1 MKDQIKVVVNSEE
14 GVVSEVLLVNGET
27 AALQVQENVS
37 YEFQSV
43 TEGVAPDELL
53 VKRNGDNLEV
63 YADASSATPLVTIEG
78 YYLLAAP
85 VPLVGM
91 AENGEYF
98 SFVPQTGVA
107 AELPWNLA
115 DGASSYQGLGYG
127 AVGSPVPWWPI
138 LLAGVL
144 LLGGA
149 AVAASSSSSS
159 SKGAAIIDPTDEDS
173 VFATA
178 QDKVDDA
185 KAAVAAAEQELADAI
200 ADGKVTADEVADLN
214 AAIQDAQDKLDD
226 AQGAVDALPAGTAK
240 DDIQTELDTEQG
252 KLNDI
257 VVPPA
262 NEAAFTDAQGKVDD
276 AKAAVAAAEQ
286 ELADAIADGKVTAD
300 EVADLN
306 AAIQDAQDKLDD
318 AQGAVD
324 ALPAGTAKD
333 DLVAEL
339 DIEQDRLDAIVV
351 PTVDSNTFD
360 DAADLLAAAKAA
372 VDAAEQK
379 LADAITDGKVEQS
392 EVDALIAA
400 KDAAQ
405 TELDAA
411 ASAINALPVGTA
423 KDDLVAE
430 LGTEQDRLDAIVA
443 PAANEAAFTD
453 AQGKVNDAKAAV
465 AAAEQELADAID
477 DGKVTAD
484 EVADLN
490 AAIQDAQDK
499 LDIAQDAVDALPGGT
514 AKDDIQTELNTE
526 QGKLND
532 IAVPVVDEGA
542 FDTAADLLAD
552 AKAAVDAAEQKLANA
567 IADGKVEQA
576 EIDALNDAITDA
588 QGKLDTADAA
598 IDALPAGTAKDDLV
612 DELGT
617 EQDRLD
623 AIVVPTVD
631 SNTFDDAADLLADA
645 KAAVDAA
652 EQKLADA
659 IADGKVEQAEIDA
672 LNNAII
678 AAQGTPHTADAAI
691 DALPAGAAKNDLVAE
706 LGTEQDRLDAIV
718 VPAVDSNTFDDAADL
733 LADAKAAV
741 DAAVQAKADAIADGK
756 VEQAEIDALT
766 DAIADAQLEL
776 NAAASAINALPV
788 GTAKD
793 NLVAELG
800 TEQDRLDAI
809 VAPVSNEAAFT
820 DAQDKVDDAKA
831 AVAAAEQELADA
843 IADGK
848 VTADEVADL
857 NAAIQDAQDKLD
869 DAQGAV
875 DALPAGTAKDDIQT
889 ELDTEQGKLNDIAVP
904 VVDEG
909 AFDTAADLLADAK
922 AAVAAAEQE
931 LADAIADG
939 KVEQAEIDALND
951 AITDAQLELDAADA
965 AIDALPA
972 GSAKNDLV
980 AELGTEQD
988 RLDAIVVPTVDSNT
1002 FDDAADLLADAKDA
1016 VDAAVQA
1023 KAAAIADG

>member
-226 AQGAVDALPAGTAK
+226 AQGAVDALPGGTAK

-252 KLNDI
+252 KLDDV
-257 VVPPA
+257 VVPVADDSGSEERRGGEDDAKAAVAAAEQELADAIADGKVTADEFA
-262 NEAAFTDAQGKVDD
+262 NLNAAIQDAQDKLDDAQGAVDALPGGTAKDDIQTELDTEQGKLDDVVVPVADDSAFTDAQGKVDD

-286 ELADAIADGKVTAD
+286 ELADAIA
-300 EVADLN
+300 
-306 AAIQDAQDKLDD
+306 
-318 AQGAVD
+318 
-324 ALPAGTAKD
+324 
-333 DLVAEL
+333 
-339 DIEQDRLDAIVV
+339 
-351 PTVDSNTFD
+351 
-360 DAADLLAAAKAA
+360 
-372 VDAAEQK
+372 
-379 LADAITDGKVEQS
+379 
-392 EVDALIAA
+392 
-400 KDAAQ
+400 
-405 TELDAA
+405 
-411 ASAINALPVGTA
+411 
-423 KDDLVAE
+423 
-430 LGTEQDRLDAIVA
+430 
-443 PAANEAAFTD
+443 
-453 AQGKVNDAKAAV
+453 
-465 AAAEQELADAID
+465 

-588 QGKLDTADAA
+588 QGKLDT
-598 IDALPAGTAKDDLV
+598 
-612 DELGT
+612 
-617 EQDRLD
+617 
-623 AIVVPTVD
+623 
-631 SNTFDDAADLLADA
+631 
-645 KAAVDAA
+645 
-652 EQKLADA
+652 
-659 IADGKVEQAEIDA
+659 
-672 LNNAII
+672 
-678 AAQGTPHTADAAI
+678 
-691 DALPAGAAKNDLVAE
+691 
-706 LGTEQDRLDAIV
+706 
-718 VPAVDSNTFDDAADL
+718 
-733 LADAKAAV
+733 
-741 DAAVQAKADAIADGK
+741 
-756 VEQAEIDALT
+756 
-766 DAIADAQLEL
+766 
-776 NAAASAINALPV
+776 
-788 GTAKD
+788 
-793 NLVAELG
+793 
-800 TEQDRLDAI
+800 
-809 VAPVSNEAAFT
+809 
-820 DAQDKVDDAKA
+820 
-831 AVAAAEQELADA
+831 
-843 IADGK
+843 
-848 VTADEVADL
+848 
-857 NAAIQDAQDKLD
+857 
-869 DAQGAV
+869 
-875 DALPAGTAKDDIQT
+875 
-889 ELDTEQGKLNDIAVP
+889 
-904 VVDEG
+904 
-909 AFDTAADLLADAK
+909 
-922 AAVAAAEQE
+922 
-931 LADAIADG
+931 
-939 KVEQAEIDALND
+939 
-951 AITDAQLELDAADA
+951 
-965 AIDALPA
+965 
-972 GSAKNDLV
+972 
-980 AELGTEQD
+980 
-988 RLDAIVVPTVDSNT
+988 
-1002 FDDAADLLADAKDA
+1002 
-1016 VDAAVQA
+1016 
-1023 KAAAIADG
+1023 

>member
-178 QDKVDDA
+178 QGKVDDA

-240 DDIQTELDTEQG
+240 DDIQTELDAEQG
-252 KLNDI
+252 KLDGV
-257 VVPPA
+257 VVPVA
-262 NEAAFTDAQGKVDD
+262 DDSAFTDAQGKVDD

-286 ELADAIADGKVTAD
+286 ELADAIA
-300 EVADLN
+300 
-306 AAIQDAQDKLDD
+306 
-318 AQGAVD
+318 
-324 ALPAGTAKD
+324 
-333 DLVAEL
+333 
-339 DIEQDRLDAIVV
+339 
-351 PTVDSNTFD
+351 
-360 DAADLLAAAKAA
+360 
-372 VDAAEQK
+372 
-379 LADAITDGKVEQS
+379 
-392 EVDALIAA
+392 
-400 KDAAQ
+400 
-405 TELDAA
+405 
-411 ASAINALPVGTA
+411 
-423 KDDLVAE
+423 
-430 LGTEQDRLDAIVA
+430 
-443 PAANEAAFTD
+443 
-453 AQGKVNDAKAAV
+453 
-465 AAAEQELADAID
+465 

-532 IAVPVVDEGA
+532 I
-542 FDTAADLLAD
+542 
-552 AKAAVDAAEQKLANA
+552 
-567 IADGKVEQA
+567 
-576 EIDALNDAITDA
+576 
-588 QGKLDTADAA
+588 
-598 IDALPAGTAKDDLV
+598 
-612 DELGT
+612 
-617 EQDRLD
+617 
-623 AIVVPTVD
+623 VVPAVD
-631 SNTFDDAADLLADA
+631 SNVFDNAADLLADA

-659 IADGKVEQAEIDA
+659 IADGKVEQ
-672 LNNAII
+672 
-678 AAQGTPHTADAAI
+678 T
-691 DALPAGAAKNDLVAE
+691 
-706 LGTEQDRLDAIV
+706 
-718 VPAVDSNTFDDAADL
+718 
-733 LADAKAAV
+733 
-741 DAAVQAKADAIADGK
+741 
-756 VEQAEIDALT
+756 EIDALT

-793 NLVAELG
+793 
-800 TEQDRLDAI
+800 
-809 VAPVSNEAAFT
+809 
-820 DAQDKVDDAKA
+820 
-831 AVAAAEQELADA
+831 
-843 IADGK
+843 
-848 VTADEVADL
+848 
-857 NAAIQDAQDKLD
+857 
-869 DAQGAV
+869 
-875 DALPAGTAKDDIQT
+875 
-889 ELDTEQGKLNDIAVP
+889 
-904 VVDEG
+904 
-909 AFDTAADLLADAK
+909 
-922 AAVAAAEQE
+922 
-931 LADAIADG
+931 
-939 KVEQAEIDALND
+939 
-951 AITDAQLELDAADA
+951 
-965 AIDALPA
+965 
-972 GSAKNDLV
+972 DLV

-988 RLDAIVVPTVDSNT
+988 RLDAIVVPVSDRKSTRLN
-1002 FDDAADLLADAKDA
+1002 
-1016 VDAAVQA
+1016 
-1023 KAAAIADG
+1023 